1 MLEHL
6 IRGLRGIEADFDAV
20 ALADALWLCAA
31 MGSPDTAPGEQRP
44 PEPAGPPAGGT
55 PPRDPATPEEPGP
68 AIVPYPAEEDLNA
81 YDTPGGPGDLPAVVG
96 RARRG
101 TALPGAPALARALR
115 PLKQPFPRG
124 RELGLDIEETIA
136 LSARTEEVTPVL
148 APLPERWFQLDLVV
162 DGSPSMQVWRE
173 LADDLHVL
181 LQRLGAFRTVRRWQ
195 LRTDPDGPPAL
206 YDAAGTA
213 VPPERLRD
221 PHGRRLV
228 LVLSDCVADGW
239 HAPEIWE
246 ALRDWVRSTAT
257 VLLNPLP
264 PTLWPHTGLDGAV
277 VTLRA
282 RERGARSAELPF
294 DLPDGLRILLAAAYP
309 EALGTW
315 LACPVAGISAAD
327 AAAWAGTLMAAGGG
341 ACEGVLIPPGGRFP
355 DPEAEA
361 PDPLAPE
368 PDPEPF
374 APEPEPFASPELLL
388 DAFRRVSSPAA
399 RRLAVL
405 CSPQTELSLPVLR
418 AVQAAMEPD
427 SGTGAVAELVV
438 SDLFEHVP
446 GTETGELRLRFR
458 PGVREALHT
467 SLSAEDAWQVYFALS
482 RFVEAEAAQG
492 PGLPVAVATEA
503 GPARIPYGLRPFAAA
518 SDAVLRLL
526 GVAPARTSVPA
537 EPVGADIAQGPES
550 PPAGLW
556 LRIQPSGVGH
566 DAYFMET
573 RTLPGLGLV
582 NSRDVAGNWQMLSDA
597 VARTL
602 LRSWAVLPVEVE
614 SPLLVVDVPRELLSL
629 RVEEWNDSVMDTEG
643 RDGLPNGLLYHVVY
657 RCANRMVT
665 RESRQLRD
673 LRWRDVREAGGRV
686 IGPVGV
692 YWAGSEPAESVRA
705 RLGSAPHVTCV
716 VLDGPPDRR
725 DTLYRSQLEA
735 ALAAGVPAVLWDR
748 DGGYSARSSVDK
760 IIFRQQVQQVLDGSG
775 NLPASLNALHRNSWN
790 RSGELA
796 LPVLLWNDP
805 SLEDHVH
812 LVPVA
817 VHAPPRVDRSRV
829 FAVVVGV
836 ERYVGDHSE
845 SDLDGPAH
853 DARNITDWLLEEGV
867 PAGNITALVS
877 PVEANRD
884 LTTHMG
890 VPVRE
895 ATANNVV
902 EGLFRE
908 ASGSAGADLLL
919 VFWSGHGFTDH
930 SGSRYLMTADGSEGL
945 YLHLGQALGA
955 FRSDA
960 VPSCDRQLWFIDA
973 CAGPAVEEA
982 EPLPALPVPTG
993 RPVAARSQA
1002 VYVASS
1008 PGDLAAV
1015 ELRRRGGLFSLEL
1028 LGVFRE
1034 TAPWDFA
1041 DPYALHEE
1049 LSRRFDE
1056 LREQGRT
1063 RQAPMFQRYDPPST
1077 AQ

>member
-31 MGSPDTAPGEQRP
+31 MGSPDTAPGERRP
-44 PEPAGPPAGGT
+44 PDPPGPPTGGT
-55 PPRDPATPEEPGP
+55 PPQDPGTPEELGP
-68 AIVPYPAEEDLNA
+68 AVDPYPAEEDLNA
-81 YDTPGGPGDLPAVVG
+81 YDTPGGRGDLPAVVG

-124 RELGLDIEETIA
+124 RELGLDVEETIA
-136 LSARTEEVTPVL
+136 LSVRTEEVTPVL

-282 RERGARSAELPF
+282 GERGARSAELPF

-327 AAAWAGTLMAAGGG
+327 ADAWAGTLMAAGGG
-341 ACEGVLIPPGGRFP
+341 GCEGVLIPPGGRFP
-355 DPEAEA
+355 DLEDEA
-361 PDPLAPE
+361 PDPIAPDLD
-368 PDPEPF
+368 PDPV
-374 APEPEPFASPELLL
+374 AIPELLL

-418 AVQAAMEPD
+418 AVQTAMEPD

-458 PGVREALHT
+458 PGVREALRT

-482 RFVEAEAAQG
+482 RFVEAEAVQG
-492 PGLPVAVATEA
+492 PGLPVAVATEG

-518 SDAVLRLL
+518 SEAVLRLL
-526 GVAPARTSVPA
+526 GVETARTPVPA
-537 EPVGADIAQGPES
+537 EPAREYIAQAPALPS
-550 PPAGLW
+550 AGLW
-556 LRIQPSGVGH
+556 LRLSPSGASPDEYV
-566 DAYFMET
+566 MET
-573 RTLPGLGLV
+573 RTLPGLRLV
-582 NSRDVAGNWQMLSDA
+582 NSRDVVGDPRVLRDA
-597 VARTL
+597 MARTL
-602 LRSWAVLPVEVE
+602 LRSWAALPVEVE
-614 SPLLVVDVPRELLSL
+614 QPLLVVDVPRELLSL

-643 RDGLPNGLLYHVVY
+643 RVGLPNGLLYRVVF
-657 RCANRMVT
+657 RCADRKVT

-686 IGPVGV
+686 TGRVGV

-716 VLDGPPDRR
+716 VLDGPPTRGHKLHRR
-725 DTLYRSQLEA
+725 QLDA
-735 ALAAGVPAVLWDR
+735 ALAAGVPAVLWNR
-748 DGGYSARSSVDK
+748 DGARARADTPR
-760 IIFRQQVQQVLDGSG
+760 FREQVRQLLAGSG
-775 NLPASLNALHRNSWN
+775 SLPDSLNALHRNSWN
-790 RSGELA
+790 HTGELA

-805 SLEDHVH
+805 ALEEHDHPAS
-812 LVPVA
+812 VP
-817 VHAPPRVDRSRV
+817 VHAPSRVDRSRV

-836 ERYVGDHSE
+836 ERYVGDHGE

-867 PAGNITALVS
+867 PPGNITALVS

-895 ATANNVV
+895 ATANNVA

-908 ASGSAGADLLL
+908 ASGSVGADLLL

-945 YLHLGQALGA
+945 YLHLGQALAA

-973 CAGPAVEEA
+973 CAGPAIEEA

-1002 VYVASS
+1002 VYLASS

-1028 LGVFRE
+1028 LEVFRE

-1049 LSRRFDE
+1049 FSRRFDE

-1063 RQAPMFQRYDPPST
+1063 RQAPMFQRHDPPST
-1077 AQ
+1077 SQ

>member
-31 MGSPDTAPGEQRP
+31 MGSPDTSADERRP
-44 PEPAGPPAGGT
+44 SGPPGPPAAGT
-55 PPRDPATPEEPGP
+55 PPQEAVTPEEPGP
-68 AIVPYPAEEDLNA
+68 AVDPYPAEEDLGT

-96 RARRG
+96 RVRRG

-115 PLKQPFPRG
+115 PLRQPFPRG

-136 LSARTEEVTPVL
+136 LSARTGQVTPVL

-173 LADDLHVL
+173 LADDLHAL
-181 LQRLGAFRTVRRWQ
+181 LQRIGAFRTVRRWR

-264 PTLWPHTGLDGAV
+264 PTLWPHTGLDGAL

-282 RERGARSAELPF
+282 GERGARSAELPF
-294 DLPDGLRILLAAAYP
+294 DPPEGLRILLAAAYP

-315 LACPVAGISAAD
+315 LACPVAGLSAAD
-327 AAAWAGTLMAAGGG
+327 ADAWAGTLMAAGGAG
-341 ACEGVLIPPGGRFP
+341 CEGVLIPPGGRFS
-355 DPEAEA
+355 DLEDEA
-361 PDPLAPE
+361 PDPLAP
-368 PDPEPF
+368 DQ
-374 APEPEPFASPELLL
+374 EPEAAASPELLL
-388 DAFRRVSSPAA
+388 EAFRRVSSPAA
-399 RRLAVL
+399 RRLAAL

-458 PGVREALHT
+458 PGVREALRT

-482 RFVEAEAAQG
+482 RFVEAEAVQG
-492 PGLPVAVATEA
+492 PGLPVAVAAEGA
-503 GPARIPYGLRPFAAA
+503 PDRIPNGLRPFAAA
-518 SDAVLRLL
+518 SEAVLRLL
-526 GVAPARTSVPA
+526 GVEPAGTPAPA
-537 EPVGADIAQGPES
+537 EPVGADVVQAPASS
-550 PPAGLW
+550 PSAGLW
-556 LRIQPSGVGH
+556 LRLSPSGASP
-566 DAYFMET
+566 DEYAMET
-573 RTLPGLGLV
+573 RTLPGLRLV
-582 NSRDVAGNWQMLSDA
+582 NSRHVVGDPRVLRDA
-597 VARTL
+597 IARTL
-602 LRSWAVLPVEVE
+602 LRSWAALPIEVKQ
-614 SPLLVVDVPRELLSL
+614 PLLVVEVPRELLSL

-643 RDGLPNGLLYHVVY
+643 RDGLPNGLLYRVVF
-657 RCANRMVT
+657 RCADRKVT

-673 LRWRDVREAGGRV
+673 LRWRDLREAGGRV
-686 IGPVGV
+686 TGPLGV
-692 YWAGSEPAESVRA
+692 CWAGSDSADSVRA
-705 RLGSAPHVTCV
+705 RLGSTPHVTCV
-716 VLDGPPDRR
+716 VLDGPPTHGHKLHRR
-725 DTLYRSQLEA
+725 QLDA
-735 ALAAGVPAVLWDR
+735 ALAAGVPAVLWNR
-748 DGGYSARSSVDK
+748 DGARSSADTSR
-760 IIFRQQVQQVLDGSG
+760 FREQVRQLLAGSG
-775 NLPASLNALHRNSWN
+775 SLPDRLHALHRNSWN
-790 RSGELA
+790 HTGELA

-805 SLEDHVH
+805 ALEDNVQ
-812 LVPVA
+812 PV
-817 VHAPPRVDRSRV
+817 PPRVDRSRV

-836 ERYVGDHSE
+836 ERYAGDHGE
-845 SDLDGPAH
+845 SDLDGPAQ

-867 PAGNITALVS
+867 PPGNITALVS
-877 PVEANRD
+877 PVEVNRD

-895 ATANNVV
+895 ATAYNVA

-908 ASGSAGADLLL
+908 VAGGTGADLLL

-930 SGSRYLMTADGSEGL
+930 SGARHLLTADGREGRH
-945 YLHLGQALGA
+945 LHLEQALEA

-960 VPSCDRQLWFIDA
+960 VRSCDRQLWFIDA

-982 EPLPALPVPTG
+982 DPPPLLSVPEG

-1002 VYVASS
+1002 VYLASS

-1015 ELRRRGGLFSLEL
+1015 DLRRHGGLFSLEL
-1028 LGVFRE
+1028 LEVFRA

-1049 LSRRFDE
+1049 LSSRFDE
-1056 LREQGRT
+1056 MREQGRT

>member
-31 MGSPDTAPGEQRP
+31 MGSQDTSADERWPPGP
-44 PEPAGPPAGGT
+44 TGPSAAGT
-55 PPRDPATPEEPGP
+55 PTQEVLTPEEPGAAP
-68 AIVPYPAEEDLNA
+68 GPHPAEEDLGT
-81 YDTPGGPGDLPAVVG
+81 YDTSGGPGDLPAVVG
-96 RARRG
+96 RVRRG
-101 TALPGAPALARALR
+101 TALPGAPALARALG

-136 LSARTEEVTPVL
+136 LSARTDQVTPVL

-173 LADDLHVL
+173 LADDLHAL
-181 LQRLGAFRTVRRWQ
+181 LQRIGAFRTVRRWQ

-239 HAPEIWE
+239 YAPEIWE

-264 PTLWPHTGLDGAV
+264 PTLWPHTGLDGAL

-282 RERGARSAELPF
+282 GERGARSADLPF
-294 DLPDGLRILLAAAYP
+294 DLSEGLRILLAAAYP

-315 LACPVAGISAAD
+315 LACPVAGLSAAD
-327 AAAWAGTLMAAGGG
+327 ADAWAGTLMATGG
-341 ACEGVLIPPGGRFP
+341 AGCEGVLIPPGGRFS
-355 DPEAEA
+355 DPEDEA
-361 PDPLAPE
+361 PDPLAL
-368 PDPEPF
+368 
-374 APEPEPFASPELLL
+374 EPEQDAVASPELLL
-388 DAFRRVSSPAA
+388 EAFRRVSSPAA
-399 RRLAVL
+399 RRLAAL

-427 SGTGAVAELVV
+427 SGTGAIAELVV

-446 GTETGELRLRFR
+446 GTEEGELRLRFR
-458 PGVREALHT
+458 PGVREALRT

-482 RFVEAEAAQG
+482 RFVEAEAVQG
-492 PGLPVAVATEA
+492 PGFPVAVAAEGA
-503 GPARIPYGLRPFAAA
+503 PDRIPYGLRPFAAA
-518 SDAVLRLL
+518 SEAVLRLL
-526 GVAPARTSVPA
+526 GVETARTPVPA
-537 EPVGADIAQGPES
+537 EPVGADVVPAPTSS
-550 PPAGLW
+550 PSAGLW
-556 LRIQPSGVGH
+556 LRLSPYGASSDEYV
-566 DAYFMET
+566 MET
-573 RTLPGLGLV
+573 RTLPGLQLV
-582 NSRDVAGNWQMLSDA
+582 NSRDVVGDPRVLRDA
-597 VARTL
+597 MARTL
-602 LRSWAVLPVEVE
+602 LRGWAALPIEVE
-614 SPLLVVDVPRELLSL
+614 QPLLVVDVPRELLSL
-629 RVEEWNDSVMDTEG
+629 RVEEWNDSVLDTEG
-643 RDGLPNGLLYHVVY
+643 RPGLPNGLVY
-657 RCANRMVT
+657 RVVFRCADRKVT
-665 RESRQLRD
+665 GESRRLRD
-673 LRWRDVREAGGRV
+673 LRWRDLREAGGRV
-686 IGPVGV
+686 IGPTGV

-705 RLGSAPHVTCV
+705 HLGSSPHVTCV
-716 VLDGPPDRR
+716 VLDSPPTGGHKLHRR
-725 DTLYRSQLEA
+725 QLDA

-748 DGGYSARSSVDK
+748 DGARPSTDTPR
-760 IIFRQQVQQVLDGSG
+760 FREQVRQLLAGSG
-775 NLPASLNALHRNSWN
+775 SLPDRLNALHRNSWAHT
-790 RSGELA
+790 GELA
-796 LPVLLWNDP
+796 LPVLLWHDP
-805 SLEDHVH
+805 ALEDNVQ
-812 LVPVA
+812 PV
-817 VHAPPRVDRSRV
+817 PPRVDRSRV

-836 ERYVGDHSE
+836 ERYVGDHGE
-845 SDLDGPAH
+845 SDLDGPAQ

-867 PAGNITALVS
+867 PPGNITALVS
-877 PVEANRD
+877 PVEANRG

-895 ATANNVV
+895 ATAYNVA

-908 ASGSAGADLLL
+908 VAGSTGADLLL

-930 SGSRYLMTADGSEGL
+930 SGARHLLTADEREGRH
-945 YLHLGQALGA
+945 LHLEQALEA

-960 VPSCDRQLWFIDA
+960 VRSCDRQLWFIDA

-982 EPLPALPVPTG
+982 DPLPLLSLPEG
-993 RPVAARSQA
+993 HPVAARSQA
-1002 VYVASS
+1002 VYLASS

-1015 ELRRRGGLFSLEL
+1015 DLRRRGGLFSLEL
-1028 LGVFRE
+1028 LEVFRE

-1049 LSRRFDE
+1049 LRSRFDE

-1063 RQAPMFQRYDPPST
+1063 RQAPMFQWYGPPAT
-1077 AQ
+1077 P